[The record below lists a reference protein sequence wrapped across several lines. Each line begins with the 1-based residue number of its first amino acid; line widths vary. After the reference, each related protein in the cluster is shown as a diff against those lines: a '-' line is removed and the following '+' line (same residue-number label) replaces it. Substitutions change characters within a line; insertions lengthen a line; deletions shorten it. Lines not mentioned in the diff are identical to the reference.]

1 MKSNLAPKRAQ
12 SAGHSEYPLSSGFN
26 RGLDASL
33 SHSHP
38 AFCRSLWEVAPME
51 WGVMTSFPTHLS
63 LKEMERENS
72 FYRCVLYYFG
82 TFCKRNFVFSWD
94 FLTVLTQSVVKQ
106 LIALELASY
115 PNNLNSSNGFS
126 SHLSLI
132 PAWQSTSSCSKQNWK
147 ADLKGCFEVRGP
159 NGRGGKA
166 LKNGD
171 IKLPV
176 ATNQKETKRW
186 KFKSET
192 IFFCFEFPV
201 VPKE

>member
-1 MKSNLAPKRAQ
+1 
-12 SAGHSEYPLSSGFN
+12 
-26 RGLDASL
+26 
-33 SHSHP
+33 
-38 AFCRSLWEVAPME
+38 ME

-72 FYRCVLYYFG
+72 FFRCVLYYFG

-132 PAWQSTSSCSKQNWK
+132 PS
-147 ADLKGCFEVRGP
+147 
-159 NGRGGKA
+159 
-166 LKNGD
+166 
-171 IKLPV
+171 
-176 ATNQKETKRW
+176 
-186 KFKSET
+186 
-192 IFFCFEFPV
+192 
-201 VPKE
+201 